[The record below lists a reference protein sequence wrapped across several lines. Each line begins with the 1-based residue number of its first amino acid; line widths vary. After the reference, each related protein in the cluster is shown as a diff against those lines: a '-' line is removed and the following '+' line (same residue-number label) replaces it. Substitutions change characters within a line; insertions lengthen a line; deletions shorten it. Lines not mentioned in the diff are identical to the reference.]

1 MVIFYVDVATLH
13 YMYYVCCMFP
23 LYMFATA
30 DIQSTGVWPLLTEF
44 DDPELTRLASQLPA
58 TLLKSR
64 ADSSVKKYLG
74 AYRRWRAWAMV
85 HELPTF
91 PAKEHHVALY
101 LQSIGQRLESKS
113 AAEEAV
119 NALTWVH
126 SLAGLDSPT
135 DRPFVQATLQGL
147 RRMWCKPVQ
156 KRKPM
161 TIEILADM
169 VQDTNSHPSLSNLR
183 LTTFSLLAF
192 AGFLRF
198 DEAIHIRACDVMVT
212 KDMAKVS
219 LPRSKIDQLRQGH
232 EVLIARTNTLTCPV
246 AMLERY
252 MEAAE
257 VTPTSDLY
265 LFRGI
270 CKGKAGEKLRASGC
284 LSYTTVRELFK
295 KRLVDLGHS
304 PEGFGLHSL
313 RAGGASAAAQAGIP
327 DRLFKQHG
335 RWSSDSAKDGYI
347 EDSKE
352 NRLSVSKN
360 IGI

>member
-1 MVIFYVDVATLH
+1 
-13 YMYYVCCMFP
+13 MYYMC
-23 LYMFATA
+23 YMFCSVYVATA
-30 DIQSTGVWPLLTEF
+30 DIRSTGIWPLLKEF
-44 DDPELTRLASQLPA
+44 NDRELTRLASQLPA

-74 AYRRWRAWAMV
+74 AYRRWRAWAMA

-91 PAKEHHVALY
+91 PAKEHHVALC
-101 LQSIGQRLESKS
+101 LQSIGQCLESKS
-113 AAEEAV
+113 SAEEAV
-119 NALTWVH
+119 NVLTWVH

-135 DRPFVQATLQGL
+135 DRAFVQATLQGL

-156 KRKPM
+156 KRKPI

-198 DEAIHIRACDVMVT
+198 DEAIYISCDVMVM
-212 KDMAKVS
+212 KEMAKVS
-219 LPRSKIDQLRQGH
+219 LPRSKTDQLRQGH
-232 EVLIARTNTLTCPV
+232 EVLIARTSTPTCPV
-246 AMLERY
+246 AMLECY
-252 MEAAE
+252 MVAAE
-257 VTPTSDLY
+257 VTLTSDLY

-270 CKGKAGEKLRASGC
+270 CKGKAGEKLRPRGC
-284 LSYTTVRELFK
+284 LSYTTVRELFRK
-295 KRLVDLGHS
+295 KLVDLEHS

-313 RAGGASAAAQAGIP
+313 RARGASAAAQAGIP

-352 NRLSVSKN
+352 NCLSVSKN

>member
-1 MVIFYVDVATLH
+1 MYVENLYH
-13 YMYYVCCMFP
+13 ICCHCRYTVHWY
-23 LYMFATA
+23 LA
-30 DIQSTGVWPLLTEF
+30 LLKEF
-44 DDPELTRLASQLPA
+44 DDPELTKLASQLPA

-74 AYRRWRAWAMV
+74 AYCRWRAWAIA

-91 PAKEHHVALY
+91 PAKEQHVALY

-147 RRMWCKPVQ
+147 RRMWSKPVQ

-161 TIEILADM
+161 TTEILADM
-169 VQDTNSHPSLSNLR
+169 VQDTNRQLSLSNLR
-183 LTTFSLLAF
+183 LTAFSLLAF

-198 DEAIHIRACDVMVT
+198 DEAIHIRACDVKTSV
-212 KDMAKVS
+212 DMAKIS
-219 LPRSKIDQLRQGH
+219 LPRSKTNQFRQGH
-232 EVLIARTNTLTCPV
+232 EVLIVRTGTATCPV
-246 AMLERY
+246 AMLECY
-252 MEAAE
+252 MAAAE
-257 VTPTSDLY
+257 IAPASE
-265 LFRGI
+265 LFLFQGI
-270 CKGKAGEKLRASGC
+270 CKGKDGEKLRASGC
-284 LSYTTVRELFK
+284 LSYTTVREFFRK
-295 KRLVDLGHS
+295 KLVDLGHS
-304 PEGFGLHSL
+304 SEGFGLHSL

-335 RWSSDSAKDGYI
+335 RWSSETAKDGYI

-352 NRLSVSKN
+352 NHLSVSKN

>member
-1 MVIFYVDVATLH
+1 MYVFVTLLSICTTTD
-13 YMYYVCCMFP
+13 ME
-23 LYMFATA
+23 
-30 DIQSTGVWPLLTEF
+30 STGIWPLLKEF
-44 DDPELTRLASQLPA
+44 DDPELSQLASLLPA
-58 TLLKSR
+58 TVLKSR
-64 ADSSVKKYLG
+64 ADSSVRKYAG
-74 AYRRWRAWAMV
+74 SYRRWRSWAMA
-85 HELPTF
+85 HELPPF

-119 NALTWVH
+119 NALAWVH

-135 DRPFVQATLQGL
+135 DKPFVQATLQGI
-147 RRMWCKPVQ
+147 RRIWCKPVH

-161 TIEILADM
+161 TAEMLADM
-169 VQDTNSHPSLSNLR
+169 VHDTNRQPSLSNLR

-198 DEAIHIRACDVMVT
+198 DEVIHVRACDVVISVDMV
-212 KDMAKVS
+212 KIS
-219 LPRSKIDQLRQGH
+219 LPRSKTDQFRQGH
-232 EVLIARTNTLTCPV
+232 EVLIARTSTPTCPV

-252 MEAAE
+252 MATAGIASA
-257 VTPTSDLY
+257 SDLF

-270 CKGKAGEKLRASGC
+270 CKTKDGEKLRTSGC
-284 LSYTTVRELFK
+284 LSYTTVRELFRK
-295 KRLVDLGHS
+295 KLVNLGHS
-304 PEGFGLHSL
+304 PDGFGLHSL
-313 RAGGASAAAQAGIP
+313 RAGGASAAAQAGVP

-335 RWSSDSAKDGYI
+335 RWSSETAKDGYV
-347 EDSKE
+347 EDSTE